1 MSGFTSLENNHRA
14 VAALE
19 HAIDGDGVRMRGVT
33 KRGNPV
39 LQFTL
44 NGDRVKNCGRAV
56 VCGEHVMV
64 WHTCLPNGLGTSE
77 GFARKEYTQQFVAG
91 LGGRGPTVGHLIK
104 LDKLEQQP
112 ERSIVRP
119 KLYPERAERPEHE
132 RPKYENEQVRA
143 VAMRSLAQHGWVF
156 KKSSNGIDY
165 ANDGEGS
172 SLACRLVVKD
182 GLAQAWSHRGEIELG
197 PPWRKGKDMGEGI
210 PTQYAVARDLIGS
223 KLDTEP
229 LPALPVRQTVE
240 RGSIKEVQ
248 AEYARLHAGA
258 RACPKNH
265 RHLTKQGAQL
275 SPDDAVVVG
284 PGEKHSGAILIPALR
299 PLPDAAS
306 ALEVCGGYVLLP
318 RVSESLG
325 TDKLMLRGSQ
335 PAGAFLPI
343 DMLPSVDG
351 KLHSFQGWMQQIS
364 KTPEQRNLPIV
375 LCEGWATAKAVH
387 ESGAGHAICC
397 FSSNNVGPVARWLAK
412 HEHDQTHGLVI
423 ATDND
428 IGLTRDGVLAS
439 KAVPSAIAV
448 AREVGADVAFPGKSY
463 RVGDDAR
470 DILASCGPEAV
481 RRFIERAQKP
491 DEVQARFDACIATR
505 RAPPAQEVQR

>member
-19 HAIDGDGVRMRGVT
+19 NAIDGEGVRMRGVT

-44 NGDRVKNCGRAV
+44 KGDRVKNCGRAV

-64 WHTCLPNGLGTSE
+64 WHACLPNGLGTGE
-77 GFARKEYTQQFVAG
+77 GFVRKEYTQQFVAG

-119 KLYPERAERPEHE
+119 KLYPERVARPS
-132 RPKYENEQVRA
+132 YDDEQVRA
-143 VAMRSLAQHGWVF
+143 VAMRSLEQHGWTF
-156 KKSSNGIDY
+156 RKSANGVDY
-165 ANDGEGS
+165 ANDGAGS

-197 PPWRKGKDMGEGI
+197 PPWRKGKDVGDGL
-210 PTQYAVARDLIGS
+210 PTHYAVARDLIGS
-223 KLDTEP
+223 KMDVEP

-275 SPDDAVVVG
+275 SPDDAIVVG
-284 PGEKHSGAILIPALR
+284 PGEKHSGAILIPALH
-299 PLPDAAS
+299 P
-306 ALEVCGGYVLLP
+306 ALK
-318 RVSESLG
+318 RV
-325 TDKLMLRGSQ
+325 Q
-335 PAGAFLPI
+335 
-343 DMLPSVDG
+343 
-351 KLHSFQGWMQQIS
+351 
-364 KTPEQRNLPIV
+364 
-375 LCEGWATAKAVH
+375 
-387 ESGAGHAICC
+387 
-397 FSSNNVGPVARWLAK
+397 
-412 HEHDQTHGLVI
+412 
-423 ATDND
+423 
-428 IGLTRDGVLAS
+428 LT
-439 KAVPSAIAV
+439 IH
-448 AREVGADVAFPGKSY
+448 
-463 RVGDDAR
+463 
-470 DILASCGPEAV
+470 
-481 RRFIERAQKP
+481 
-491 DEVQARFDACIATR
+491 
-505 RAPPAQEVQR
+505 